1 MNELR
6 TYQSESDPEV
16 RMTKKV
22 LKEIKVT
29 TYSNNVHLPFLT
41 YFVWSNSSWVTF

>member
-1 MNELR
+1 MNELK

-22 LKEIKVT
+22 LKGNKG
-29 TYSNNVHLPFLT
+29 YNLFQQCASSFL
-41 YFVWSNSSWVTF
+41 VAQS